1 MTPAAEMWERA
12 HAARVKPQPTPNARA
27 CERRRNDLRARG
39 LCIFCGHNP
48 APVALCGE
56 CRRRQSDR
64 WRERYREGVERQGRT
79 VRPYRRKAVR
89 P

>member
-1 MTPAAEMWERA
+1 MTPGAQMWERA
-12 HAARVKPQPTPNARA
+12 HAAREKPEPTRNALAVK
-27 CERRRNDLRARG
+27 RRHDGLRARG
-39 LCIFCGHNP
+39 LCIFCGSNP

-56 CRRRQSDR
+56 CQRRQSDR
-64 WRERYREGVERQGRT
+64 WRERYRESVERTGRT